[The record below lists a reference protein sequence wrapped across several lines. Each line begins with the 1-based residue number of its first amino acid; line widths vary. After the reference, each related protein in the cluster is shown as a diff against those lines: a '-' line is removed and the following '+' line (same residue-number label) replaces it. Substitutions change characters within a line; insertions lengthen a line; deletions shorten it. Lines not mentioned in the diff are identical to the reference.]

1 MVSIRKKYF
10 ILLILVLLLLLV
22 MSCKPK
28 QEIQITLNESNI
40 INETEIKDKMRVDIV
55 LIKNISNET
64 IEELRLKGF
73 KEVVESNDY
82 TILKGTITKEE
93 LEQINKQEG
102 IIKISEEIK
111 KPFGSQISGQED
123 QVAIERL
130 RELLN
135 ITKGPYIEQLVIKEL
150 DKKDSINVGIIF
162 RLGQT
167 EETYHKLIKE
177 IDESTTEE
185 ELNSVDVIGMGRS
198 FRAVINKDGLNKLK
212 DNTNILEIGLIR
224 Q

>member
-1 MVSIRKKYF
+1 MKKTIF
-10 ILLILVLLLLLV
+10 IFGVVLLTSLLMLAAADE
-22 MSCKPK
+22 K
-28 QEIQITLNESNI
+28 
-40 INETEIKDKMRVDIV
+40 TEIAEGKKEWIP
-55 LIKNISNET
+55 LIRN
-64 IEELRLKGF
+64 F
-73 KEVVESNDY
+73 Y
-82 TILKGTITKEE
+82 
-93 LEQINKQEG
+93 
-102 IIKISEEIK
+102 
-111 KPFGSQISGQED
+111 KPFHKN
-123 QVAIERL
+123 L
-130 RELLN
+130 ELKN
-135 ITKGPYIEQLVIKEL
+135 KEL

>member
-102 IIKISEEIK
+102 IYG
-111 KPFGSQISGQED
+111 F
-123 QVAIERL
+123 
-130 RELLN
+130 
-135 ITKGPYIEQLVIKEL
+135 
-150 DKKDSINVGIIF
+150 
-162 RLGQT
+162 
-167 EETYHKLIKE
+167 
-177 IDESTTEE
+177 
-185 ELNSVDVIGMGRS
+185 
-198 FRAVINKDGLNKLK
+198 
-212 DNTNILEIGLIR
+212 
-224 Q
+224 

>member
-135 ITKGPYIEQLVIKEL
+135 
-150 DKKDSINVGIIF
+150 
-162 RLGQT
+162 
-167 EETYHKLIKE
+167 
-177 IDESTTEE
+177 
-185 ELNSVDVIGMGRS
+185 
-198 FRAVINKDGLNKLK
+198 
-212 DNTNILEIGLIR
+212 
-224 Q
+224 

>member
-1 MVSIRKKYF
+1 MF
-10 ILLILVLLLLLV
+10 
-22 MSCKPK
+22 
-28 QEIQITLNESNI
+28 
-40 INETEIKDKMRVDIV
+40 
-55 LIKNISNET
+55 
-64 IEELRLKGF
+64 
-73 KEVVESNDY
+73 
-82 TILKGTITKEE
+82 
-93 LEQINKQEG
+93 
-102 IIKISEEIK
+102 IKISEEIK

-185 ELNSVDVIGMGRS
+185 ELNSVDVIGMRRS